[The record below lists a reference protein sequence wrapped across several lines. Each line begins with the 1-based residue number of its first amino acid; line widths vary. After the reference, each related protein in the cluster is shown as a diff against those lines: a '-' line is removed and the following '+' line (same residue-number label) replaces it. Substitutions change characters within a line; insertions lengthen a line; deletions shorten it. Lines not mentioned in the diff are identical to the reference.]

1 MNVDLQQ
8 ADEVAV
14 PLAPLLDC
22 IFLLLI
28 FFLVATTLRTVE
40 AELELDLPV
49 SAAAVGTTLAAEAI
63 VIGIDSKGV
72 LHLGDVPVGTTDLML
87 LLRGVAAGQPGQRI
101 RIDTDRSAPAQ
112 AIVQVL
118 DMCHFEGLSNI
129 GIRTRRVPFG
139 PEDFRY
145 HE

>member
-1 MNVDLQQ
+1 MNIDLQQ
-8 ADEVAV
+8 SDEVAV

-49 SAAAVGTTLAAEAI
+49 AAAAVGTTLATEAI
-63 VIGIDSKGV
+63 VIVIDSEGT
-72 LHLGDVPVGTTDLML
+72 LHVEDAPVGATDLIHV
-87 LLRGVAAGQPGQRI
+87 LRGVAAQHPGQRI
-101 RIDTDRSAPAQ
+101 RIDTDRNAPAQ

-129 GIRTRRVPFG
+129 GIRTQRVPFG
-139 PEDFRY
+139 REDFRY
-145 HE
+145 HR